1 MDVEILARLQFAFT
15 IAFHYIYPPLSI
27 GLGVIMV
34 IMEGIYLKTK
44 NPLYEKMTKFWVKVF
59 ALTFAIGVAT
69 GIVMEFEFGTNWATY
84 SRYVGDVFGSALA
97 AEGIFA
103 FFLES
108 GFLAILVFGWD
119 KVKPP
124 MHFFSTIMVACGAM
138 FSAIWIV
145 VANSWMQTPA
155 GFHIVGEGMNARAEI
170 TDFWAM
176 VFNPSSV
183 DRLLHT
189 TSGAWLAGAFLV
201 ISVAAYYL
209 LKKRHL
215 EFAKSS
221 IKIALIVAC
230 FASLFQLFTGHESAK
245 GIHKNQPA
253 KLAAMEAVFD
263 DQSNAPIYLFGW
275 VNEENQKVNFGIAIP
290 GMLSY
295 LIGGATDQ
303 KVTGL
308 NSIPKDERPPV
319 NMVFQAYH
327 LMVGIGFTLI
337 GISLLGIFFWWR
349 GSLFERKWMLWI
361 FVFSVLGPQI
371 ANQVGWITAEVG
383 RQPWIVYGILR
394 TSEGLSKA
402 VEAGQVWFSL
412 ILFTIIYLF
421 LFILFIYLLN
431 EKIQHGPEGVDQ
443 LSTEYE
449 HKKAIFVKHQMTKKK
464 SQITK
469 NK

>member
-34 IMEGIYLKTK
+34 IMEGMYLKTK

-119 KVKPP
+119 KVKPS

-176 VFNPSSV
+176 IFNPSSV

-189 TSGAWLAGAFLV
+189 ISGAWLAGAFLV

-221 IKIALIVAC
+221 IKIALVVAC

-253 KLAAMEAVFD
+253 KLAAMEAVFE
-263 DQSNAPIYLFGW
+263 DQPNAPIYLFGW
-275 VNEENQKVNFGIAIP
+275 VNEENQKVNFGIAVP

-295 LIGGATDQ
+295 LIGGTTEQ

-308 NSIPKDERPPV
+308 NSIPKDESPPV

-337 GISLLGIFFWWR
+337 GISLLGLFFWWR
-349 GSLFERKWMLWI
+349 GTLFNKKWMLWI

-402 VEAGQVWFSL
+402 VEAGQIWFSL
-412 ILFTIIYLF
+412 ILFTIIYIF

-431 EKIQHGPEGVDQ
+431 EKIQHGPEGVDE
-443 LSTEYE
+443 LSSEYE
-449 HKKAIFVKHQMTKKK
+449 HQKALFK
-464 SQITK
+464 SIK
-469 NK
+469 